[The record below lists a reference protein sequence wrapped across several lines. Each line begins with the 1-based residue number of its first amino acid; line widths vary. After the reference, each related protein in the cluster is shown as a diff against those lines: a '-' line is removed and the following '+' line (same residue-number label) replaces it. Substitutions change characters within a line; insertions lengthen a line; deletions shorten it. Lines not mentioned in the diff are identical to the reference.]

1 MENTLKASE
10 QGLAI
15 VDQARKRKG
24 WNRQSVAWSQLAL
37 TTVSCLKQFW
47 RGERIQRDTFIRLCQ
62 AVGIPDWQTIADLP
76 PELSL
81 VVDSNPTIA
90 SHALFTSALCMQDW
104 GEAPEPAFF
113 CGRSAELQRLVQWIG
128 PERCKLVAL
137 LGMGGIGKT
146 TLSVQLV
153 EQFLPPAGSADLL
166 GESSQF
172 QVMVWRSLRNA
183 PSLEGLLADV
193 IPLISQQPSIIL
205 PDRLDL
211 QVSLLLTCLRERRC
225 LLVLDNLESI
235 LQDSGSSQMLADPP
249 ANSLGG
255 RYRAGYER
263 YSDLL
268 RRLGE
273 ERHQSCILLT
283 SRELP
288 PEVAL
293 LESERVRVLRLTGLT
308 VTEGHQVLQQTG
320 LLTLSAA
327 QCAAIVTHYAGN
339 PLALK
344 IVAAGIRGLLNND
357 VVRFLDL
364 LQQGKFT
371 FSDIHDLLERHFNR
385 LSPLEQDVMY
395 WLAIERQPVTIANL
409 QADLVL
415 PESYAKLPETLSS
428 LHRRSLLEVSAT
440 GYTLQPVVMEY
451 TTQRLIHEV
460 AQELLTQQPVLFR
473 SHALLK
479 AQTQDYIREAQ
490 TCLILEPLVQQ
501 LQVAYADRANI
512 ICHLTQLL
520 AQYRGKPP
528 LYTGYLAGNLLNLCR
543 YLQVD
548 LSGYDCSHL
557 PIRQANLRGVNL
569 NRVNFSH
576 ADLSTSVFT
585 ETFGS
590 VVSLAFSPDGT
601 MLATSD
607 NQGWFYL
614 WQVATGKQLLA
625 VQAHQDWVFSVAFH
639 PSNYLLVTGS
649 LDCSLKIWDV
659 TSGHCLRVVQV
670 HRGGV
675 AAVAFSPDGQ
685 LLASGSSDRTIT
697 LINPHTGELVR
708 TLTGHGD
715 LIRAIAWY
723 PDGKRLASVGF
734 DHTIKIW
741 DITTGD
747 CWRTLQDSCA
757 LLTIV
762 VIPSATEPTRLV
774 TGGANGQI
782 KLWDSETGDCLERL
796 ERHQGAIWSLAISSD
811 SQMLASA
818 GDDPYIH
825 LWDLATGQISR
836 TLQGHQGRIWS
847 IAFTPA
853 AINADRM
860 LLASGSEDKMLK
872 FWHSADGHCLRTLQ
886 GYHNATFPIGFLPSS
901 IAAEPNHLLTLS
913 DDQQIRSWDIV
924 TGQCLKTL
932 SLVTQGA
939 MQAALSPD
947 GRLLASGG
955 LDNTVKLWQLDNQV
969 CLMTLQGHT
978 AWVRGVVFSPDG
990 CLLASASGDQTIRLW
1005 HVTTGDCVAVLEGH
1019 TNPVQSLCFSPD
1031 GCTIASSSWDQTI
1044 KLWDVAT
1051 GDCLRTLTGHTNRL
1065 TVAAFSPDGQ
1075 LLISASQDQTIR
1087 FWQVQ
1092 TGECLRVLTEH
1103 QAGVVSIAIH
1113 PQGELLVSASLDG
1126 TVRFWSVSQGC
1137 CWQSLALR
1145 MSYNNTVLFSVD
1157 GTYLSIGSQDS
1168 FCLVVDG
1175 HTGECHAM
1183 LQVPRPY
1190 EGMILTG
1197 ATGLTEAQWLT
1208 LKRLGAIE

>member
-10 QGLAI
+10 QGLVI

-62 AVGIPDWQTIADLP
+62 AVGIVDWSTIADLP
-76 PELSL
+76 T
-81 VVDSNPTIA
+81 VVEPHSTTANQFV
-90 SHALFTSALCMQDW
+90 STSASGVQDW
-104 GEAPEPAFF
+104 GEAPELTFF
-113 CGRSAELQRLVQWIG
+113 CGRRAELQCLVQWMRQD
-128 PERCKLVAL
+128 RCKVVAL

-153 EQFLPPAGSADLL
+153 EQVLEPLADAALP

-172 QVMVWRSLRNA
+172 QVMIWRSLRNA
-183 PSLEGLLADV
+183 PPLEGLLADV
-193 IPLISQQPSIIL
+193 IPLLSRRQSVIL
-205 PDRLDL
+205 PERLDL
-211 QVSLLLTCLRERRC
+211 QVSLLLTCLREQRC
-225 LLVLDNLESI
+225 LLVLDNVESI
-235 LQDSGSSQMLADPP
+235 LQESGVGQKLTDAPKG
-249 ANSLGG
+249 A
-255 RYRAGYER
+255 YRTGYEP

-273 ERHQSCILLT
+273 ERHLSCVLLT

-293 LESERVRVLRLTGLT
+293 LESERVRVLRLHGLT

-320 LLTLSAA
+320 LLTLSAD

-357 VVRFLDL
+357 VMRFLDL

-395 WLAIERQPVTIANL
+395 WLAIERQPITIDVLQANL
-409 QADLVL
+409 LS
-415 PESYAKLPETLSS
+415 PEFYAKLPEILSS

-451 TTQRLIHEV
+451 TTNRLIQQV
-460 AQELLTQQPVLFR
+460 CQELLAQQPVLFC

-479 AQTQDYIREAQ
+479 AQSQDYIREAQ
-490 TCLILEPLVQQ
+490 TSLILEPIVQR
-501 LQVAYADRANI
+501 LQITYADRQRLI
-512 ICHLTQLL
+512 HHLTQLL
-520 AQYRGKPP
+520 EPARGKSP
-528 LYTGYLAGNLLNLCR
+528 LQTGYLAGNLLNLCS
-543 YLQVD
+543 YLQAD

-557 PIRQANLRGVNL
+557 PIWQANLRGVSL
-569 NRVNFSH
+569 NRVNFSD
-576 ADLSTSVFT
+576 ADLSTSAFM
-585 ETFGS
+585 EIFGS
-590 VVSLAFSPDGT
+590 VVSLAFSPNAA

-625 VQAHQDWVFSVAFH
+625 VHAHQDWIFSVNFH
-639 PSNYLLVTGS
+639 PNGELLATGS

-659 TSGHCLRVVQV
+659 TSGDCLRVVQV

-685 LLASGSSDRTIT
+685 YLASGSSDRTVT
-697 LINPHTGELVR
+697 LIHPQTGELLQ
-708 TLTGHGD
+708 TFSGHHD

-741 DITTGD
+741 DVTTGD
-747 CWRTLQDSCA
+747 CWHTLYNSCA
-757 LLTIV
+757 LLTIA
-762 VIPSATEPTRLV
+762 VIPLAPDRTLLA
-774 TGGANGQI
+774 TGGADGQI
-782 KLWDSETGDCLERL
+782 KLWDGETGECLKQL
-796 ERHQGAIWSLAISSD
+796 GGHQGAVWSVGVSPD
-811 SQMLASA
+811 CQMLASA
-818 GDDPYIH
+818 GDDHYIH
-825 LWDLATGQISR
+825 LWNLATGQVSR
-836 TLQGHQGRIWS
+836 TLQGHDGRIWS
-847 IAFTPA
+847 IAYATT
-853 AINADRM
+853 ITHADKV

-872 FWHSADGHCLRTLQ
+872 FWQPVDGHCLRTLQ

-901 IAAEPNHLLTLS
+901 IAIAPTRLLTLS
-913 DDQQIRSWDIV
+913 DDDQIRCWDIA
-924 TGQCLKTL
+924 TGTCLKSL
-932 SLVTQGA
+932 SLVIRGA

-947 GRLLASGG
+947 SRLLASGG
-955 LDNTVKLWQLDNQV
+955 LDNTVKLWQLDNQA

-990 CLLASASGDQTIRLW
+990 SLLASASGDQTIRLW
-1005 HVTTGDCVAVLEGH
+1005 QVTTGDCLAVLEGH

-1031 GCTIASSSWDQTI
+1031 GRTIASSSWDQTI
-1044 KLWDVAT
+1044 KLWAIET
-1051 GDCLRTLTGHTNRL
+1051 GHCLQTLTGHTNRL
-1065 TVAAFSPDGQ
+1065 TTAAFSPDG
-1075 LLISASQDQTIR
+1075 LSLISASQDHTIR
-1087 FWQVQ
+1087 CWQVQ
-1092 TGECLRVLTEH
+1092 TGECFRVLTAH
-1103 QAGVVSIAIH
+1103 QSGVVSIAIH
-1113 PQGELLVSASLDG
+1113 PQGEIFASASLDG
-1126 TVRFWSVSQGC
+1126 TVRFWSVSQGDC
-1137 CWQSLALR
+1137 LQSLSLPI
-1145 MSYNNTVLFSVD
+1145 SYNSTVLFSPD
-1157 GTYLSIGSQDS
+1157 GAYLSIGSQDS

-1175 HTGECHAM
+1175 HTGECHVT